1 MTIGF
6 AKYTNLK
13 GGVTYRMFV
22 KYREDN
28 EGSDSQAM
36 AYDVIESTRR
46 AIDAIDSTGNSHFGF
61 PPDKLPVVVAALRL
75 AGFEVK

>member
-6 AKYTNLK
+6 
-13 GGVTYRMFV
+13 RQFV
-22 KYREDN
+22 RDGKPMVSAFNFTSEAITFEEVD
-28 EGSDSQAM
+28 QAI
-36 AYDVIESTRR
+36 A
-46 AIDAIDSTGNSHFGF
+46 AIDSTGNSHFGF